1 MVSARSIRRSA
12 EMKQR
17 KASSKQ
23 ARSVAYE
30 QRIKPAVDYIDEYAA
45 WKGKHSGTRGML
57 TGRQKSK
64 LYSIMLNDN
73 Q

>member
-12 EMKQR
+12 EIKQR
-17 KASSKQ
+17 KASSKK
-23 ARSVAYE
+23 ARGVAYDA
-30 QRIKPAVDYIDEYAA
+30 RVKPAVDYVDEYAA
-45 WKGKHSGTRGML
+45 WKGKHSGTREML

-64 LYSIMLNDN
+64 LYSIMLKGN